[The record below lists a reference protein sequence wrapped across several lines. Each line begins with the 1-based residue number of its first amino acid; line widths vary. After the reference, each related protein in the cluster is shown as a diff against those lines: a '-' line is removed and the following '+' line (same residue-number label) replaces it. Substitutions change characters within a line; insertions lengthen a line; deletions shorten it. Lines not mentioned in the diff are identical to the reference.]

1 MGVRQSLS
9 VLHMFS
15 TVPGLG
21 ISQALDPRSLER
33 ASISK
38 FYWPDK
44 VGAQPDA
51 ALAKVSELQH
61 KFRMCPNK

>member
-1 MGVRQSLS
+1 MGARQSLS

-21 ISQALDPRSLER
+21 ISQALDPRSPER
-33 ASISK
+33 ASLSK

-44 VGAQPDA
+44 VGAPPDA
-51 ALAKVSELQH
+51 ALAKAPELQH
-61 KFRMCPNK
+61 KLSMCPSK